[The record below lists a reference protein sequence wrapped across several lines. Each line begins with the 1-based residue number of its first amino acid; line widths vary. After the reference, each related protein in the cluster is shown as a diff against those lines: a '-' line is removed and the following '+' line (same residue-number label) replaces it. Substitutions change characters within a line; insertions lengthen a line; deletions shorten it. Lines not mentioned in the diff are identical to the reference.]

1 VKRIGQQIQ
10 YEKNG
15 KNQLSLEINPVLPKS
30 KKSLLFLWGLSW
42 TICGLIIFGA
52 LFFSDFKKEEY
63 LGVGIFLI
71 FWTYFEFKV
80 VHAIRWNAFGKEI
93 LHIKDG
99 EFSYLKSI
107 SERGFPQVVEV
118 SKLSAF
124 RFATDSESGLWSD
137 INKSSWFV
145 GGEVV
150 EYQSDG
156 SVKRIG
162 MKLSKKD
169 ALQLVNLL
177 NKTAGL

>member
-1 VKRIGQQIQ
+1 MKKIGQQIQ
-10 YEKNG
+10 YEKTG
-15 KNQLSLEINPVLPKS
+15 KNQLSVEIKPVLS
-30 KKSLLFLWGLSW
+30 KFKRNTLFLWGVSW
-42 TICGLIIFGA
+42 TLCGLIIFSA

-71 FWTYFEFKV
+71 FWIYFEFKV
-80 VHAIRWNAFGKEI
+80 VHAIRWNAFGKEV
-93 LHIKDG
+93 LNLKDG

-156 SVKRIG
+156 SLKRIG

-169 ALQLVNLL
+169 ALLLVNLL
-177 NKTAGL
+177 NKTASL